1 MTHPDE
7 RIRESLR
14 DLIPGYQG
22 PADPYTRVG
31 VAIRRR
37 RSRQRVL
44 IAISSAT
51 AVAAM
56 LIAVPLAVRGRLGG
70 DAPAGTG
77 GHRAGGEA
85 VPGPV
90 GPGQQVAAG
99 NTAAGAWT
107 VRAVRLTS
115 GAHRCLYADDAVFQQ
130 AAVCF
135 DDWPAG
141 GPVSWAS
148 VDAIRPDAQIS
159 AVFGVAATTIGSIIV
174 VLSDGSQLTVPAVA
188 SPDQPDTRFF
198 ALVTSTPRLTV
209 RNVTTMT
216 TDTALAQL
224 AVGTTGSP
232 PCRPTPADPCTRPT
246 G

>member
-1 MTHPDE
+1 VTHPDE

-31 VAIRRR
+31 VAVRRR
-37 RSRQRVL
+37 RTRQRMLV
-44 IAISSAT
+44 AISSAT
-51 AVAAM
+51 AVAAV
-56 LIAVPLAVRGRLGG
+56 LIAVPLAVRARLGG
-70 DAPAGTG
+70 DAPAGG
-77 GHRAGGEA
+77 GRRAGGEA

-90 GPGQQVAAG
+90 RPGQQVATG
-99 NTAAGAWT
+99 STAAGTWT
-107 VRAVRLTS
+107 VRAGQLTS

-148 VDAIRPDAQIS
+148 VDAVRPQARIS
-159 AVFGVAATTIGSIIV
+159 AVFGVAAATIGSIIV
-174 VLSDGSQLTVPAVA
+174 VLSDGSQRTVPTTA
-188 SPDQPDTRFF
+188 SADQPDTRFF
-198 ALVTSTPRLTV
+198 ALITTAPQVTV
-209 RNVTTMT
+209 RNVTTLA
-216 TDTALAQL
+216 TDGTLVQL
-224 AVGTTGSP
+224 AVTTSGSA
-232 PCRPTPADPCTRPT
+232 PCRPTRADPCTRPT

>member
-7 RIRESLR
+7 HIRDSLR

-37 RSRQRVL
+37 RSRQRMLV
-44 IAISSAT
+44 AIGSAT
-51 AVAAM
+51 AVAAV

-70 DAPAGTG
+70 DAPAGGG

-90 GPGQQVAAG
+90 GPGQQVATG
-99 NTAAGAWT
+99 STAAGAWT
-107 VRAVRLTS
+107 VRAVRLTT
-115 GAHRCLYADDAVFQQ
+115 GAHRCLYADDAVFRQ

-135 DDWPAG
+135 DGWPAG

-148 VDAIRPDAQIS
+148 VDALRPPARIT
-159 AVFGVAATTIGSIIV
+159 AIFGVAASTIGSIIL
-174 VLSDGSQLTVPAVA
+174 VLSDGTQQTVPTVA
-188 SPDQPDTRFF
+188 GADQPDTRFF
-198 ALVTSTPRLTV
+198 ALVMSKPQVTV
-209 RNVTTMT
+209 RNVTTLA
-216 TDTALAQL
+216 TDGTLAQL
-224 AVGTTGSP
+224 AVTTSGSP
-232 PCRPTPADPCTRPT
+232 PCRPTPAEPCTRPT